1 MQIDYYFWMNSDWAY
16 LGADRLER
24 IAAKHGISIRYM
36 PVDLPDVYRRTG
48 GQLLSDRAPERQAYR
63 IIELKR
69 WCRTLG
75 IHVNP
80 IPKYMCP
87 NADAAS
93 RIVIA
98 ADVMKL
104 PIVPLYKA
112 ILRAE
117 WCEER
122 DISDPAE
129 LRRILSACDLDAN
142 AILAAANAPDVER
155 LYRKYT
161 DDAVRAGVFG
171 SPSYAFNGELFWGQ
185 DRLDML
191 ESAIAAA

>member
-98 ADVMKL
+98 TDVMKL

-112 ILRAE
+112 IFRAE

-129 LRRILSACDLDAN
+129 LRRILSACDLDAS
-142 AILAAANAPDVER
+142 AVLAAANAPDVER

-171 SPSYAFNGELFWGQ
+171 SPSYVFNGELFWGQ

>member
-129 LRRILSACDLDAN
+129 LLRILSACDLDAN
-142 AILAAANAPDVER
+142 AILATANAPDVER